1 MVRRVLGVLLAFLA
15 LELALWA
22 VMIAETMSAGA
33 SGPDSDLRPVV
44 TDPPA
49 TEAETHIVIEG
60 ALP

>member
-22 VMIAETMSAGA
+22 VMLADTISAGA

>member
-1 MVRRVLGVLLAFLA
+1 MRRAIGALLAVLA

-22 VMIAETMSAGA
+22 VMLADTMSAGA

>member
-1 MVRRVLGVLLAFLA
+1 MRRGLGVLLAVVA

-22 VMIAETMSAGA
+22 VMLADTMSAGA

-44 TDPPA
+44 TDKPA
-49 TEAETHIVIEG
+49 TEATTHIVIEG

>member
-1 MVRRVLGVLLAFLA
+1 MARRVIGALLAVLA

-22 VMIAETMSAGA
+22 VMIADTLSAGA

-49 TEAETHIVIEG
+49 TEAETHIVIYG

>member
-1 MVRRVLGVLLAFLA
+1 MVRRVAGVLLAFLA

>member
-1 MVRRVLGVLLAFLA
+1 MVRRVVGVLLAFLA

-22 VMIAETMSAGA
+22 VMIAETMSAGE

>member
-15 LELALWA
+15 LELALWSA
-22 VMIAETMSAGA
+22 MLAETMSAGA
-33 SGPDSDLRPVV
+33 SGPDSDLKPVV

-49 TEAETHIVIEG
+49 ETHIVIYG

>member
-1 MVRRVLGVLLAFLA
+1 MRRALGVLLAFLA

-44 TDPPA
+44 TDQPA

>member
-1 MVRRVLGVLLAFLA
+1 MRRAIGALLALLA

-22 VMIAETMSAGA
+22 VMLADTVSAGA

-44 TDPPA
+44 TDKPA
-49 TEAETHIVIEG
+49 TEATTHIVIEG

>member
-22 VMIAETMSAGA
+22 VMLAETLSAGA

-49 TEAETHIVIEG
+49 ETHIVIYG